1 MQRLVRKRLTGYD
14 KFSFDLIQYHCHHYY
29 PQRDSITYHEALSPL
44 SSHFIPGIGEF
55 DPSDEA
61 ALYYTIAN
69 PSWFS
74 EGVAS
79 LCGTLFAEYDRYI
92 SSALHEDEEKPYTAS
107 GLYEF
112 SQSSDLTMDFTDYI
126 NYSWNEL
133 YKGRDPDHGTGG
145 VLYLE
150 GGYHCHGLY
159 PGIWQ
164 GERKCPYD
172 CSHRDTRKK
181 CPSRML
187 ML

>member
-1 MQRLVRKRLTGYD
+1 MYILHPSKIRKTENRNL
-14 KFSFDLIQYHCHHYY
+14 
-29 PQRDSITYHEALSPL
+29 
-44 SSHFIPGIGEF
+44 FIPGIGEF

-69 PSWFS
+69 PTWFS
-74 EGVAS
+74 EGVAN
-79 LCGTLFAEYDRYI
+79 LCGTPFAEYDRYI
-92 SSALHEDEEKPYTAS
+92 SSALREDEEKPYTAS
-107 GLYEF
+107 GLYEVC
-112 SQSSDLTMDFTDYI
+112 QSRSLTMDFTDCG
-126 NYSWNEL
+126 NYNWNEL
-133 YKGRDPDHGTGG
+133 YKGMDPDHGTGG

-187 ML
+187 VL